1 MLDVKKKTIFLG
13 FLDLWKESSEEK
25 GEQLCFLVS
34 LLETLKNNIK
44 IQWEEYKQIV
54 TYKISARVPSSI
66 SAQTRPGKAGF
77 TGYQVVLQK

>member
-1 MLDVKKKTIFLG
+1 MLDVKKKTTFLG

-25 GEQLCFLVS
+25 EQLCFLVS
-34 LLETLKNNIK
+34 LLETLKNIK

-54 TYKISARVPSSI
+54 TYKISARVPSST